1 MILLDDNKMTSGL
14 LKKVYKTESQIISA
28 TGMLMIADRSGLA
41 LKDSPLSESI
51 KEYDWKYN
59 TVLHNSLHNT

>member
-14 LKKVYKTESQIISA
+14 SKKVYKTESQIISA

-41 LKDSPLSESI
+41 LKDSLRPLSESI
-51 KEYDWKYN
+51 REYD
-59 TVLHNSLHNT
+59 